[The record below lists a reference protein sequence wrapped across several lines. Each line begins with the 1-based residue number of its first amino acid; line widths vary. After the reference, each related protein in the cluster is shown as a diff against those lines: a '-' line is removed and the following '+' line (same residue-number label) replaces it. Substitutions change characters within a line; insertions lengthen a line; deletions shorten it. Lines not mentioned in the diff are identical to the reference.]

1 MKKVSTA
8 SAVLLAAHVLMAP
21 FLGAP
26 AAYADNVPTAD
37 SASKATLVDESFEP
51 VGLHH
56 AALLEHINDP
66 TSPDLIGDPS
76 HQGTPQPIARGVTGP
91 CRTVF
96 GYLPYWESS
105 ANIQWDALTH
115 LAAFSV
121 EVNANGTLGNDHG
134 WPWTAL
140 VNTAHA
146 NGVKVVLS
154 ATLFNTSNLLT
165 LMTTPAYKQAF
176 FVNIKN
182 KMLEGTMDGVNMDFE
197 GGGSWQAHAPA
208 FMAELT
214 AYMHAE
220 VPGSEV
226 TFAGPAVNW
235 SNMDMPALA
244 ASCDGIFIMGYA
256 FAGSWSNNS
265 GPNSPLNGGS
275 INITDTVLDEY
286 GAVTQT
292 TPEKLI
298 LGIPYYGGHWTTTT
312 SAARAPVIAW
322 QGSTRFFNDEPN
334 AQTYGR
340 LWDASS
346 QSPWYRWHDGA
357 NWHQVWYDDAESLG
371 IKYDLAED
379 NDLQGIGMWALNYD
393 GTRPE
398 LWDAIRAYAVEP
410 CCSQPVNEF
419 EVTLFADDFDA
430 GTSSGL
436 WDLFTSSADYTAEFA
451 FDYSTASIPTAP
463 NSSGGSTTGL
473 RFTVN
478 NNDAVAQEAALS
490 AFPTGVNVVGDHVL
504 KFDMW
509 INYNGGL
516 GGGIGSTEFMT
527 AGLGHGG
534 GQVNWTGNAAS
545 DGYMMAVSGDGGSS
559 LDYRVYSGITLYTSG
574 SGIYVAGSLNNA
586 ASYYQSLFP
595 SPPFESVGAPGKGWV
610 EVEISQMGDVLK
622 WSMNDT
628 VIASIVLPSAISGSP
643 MLGYMDPFSSIAN
656 PAEDN
661 FIIFDNVRV
670 LLPPDSD
677 CNANGVSDGCE
688 SIADG
693 DFNAD
698 GVVNALDY
706 PWFADCFAGPQQQPI
721 PTTLTCAPTCLDVF
735 DTDVDGDIDLAD
747 YEAFIAN
754 IAP

>member
-1 MKKVSTA
+1 MKNVFTA
-8 SAVLLAAHVLMAP
+8 SILSCAAHILMVP
-21 FLGAP
+21 IFGA
-26 AAYADNVPTAD
+26 AVASADEVP
-37 SASKATLVDESFEP
+37 SANAIKPRALADESIKP
-51 VGLHH
+51 VSLHH
-56 AALLEHINDP
+56 AALLEHKDEP
-66 TSPDLIGDPS
+66 TSPDLIGDPT
-76 HQGTPQPIARGVTGP
+76 HRGTSQPLARGATGP

-154 ATLFNTSNLLT
+154 ATLFNTTDLLT

-197 GGGSWQAHAPA
+197 GGGSWQAHAPG

-235 SNMDMPALA
+235 SNMNMPALA

-286 GAVTQT
+286 GAVTQA

-312 SAARAPVIAW
+312 SAARAPVIDW
-322 QGSTRFFNDEPN
+322 QGSTRFVNDEPN
-334 AQTYGR
+334 SQTYGR
-340 LWDASS
+340 LWDATSS
-346 QSPWYRWHDGA
+346 SPWYRWHDGT
-357 NWHQVWYDDAESLG
+357 NWHQVWYDDDESLAL
-371 IKYDLAED
+371 KYDLAES
-379 NDLQGIGMWALNYD
+379 NDLQGVGMWALNYD
-393 GTRPE
+393 GSRPE

-410 CCSQPVNEF
+410 CCTQIVNENV
-419 EVTLFADDFDA
+419 VTVVDDDFDA
-430 GTSSGL
+430 GTSASG
-436 WDLFTSSADYTAEFA
+436 WNVFASSADYSADFA
-451 FDYSTASIPTAP
+451 YDYSAVGIPPAP
-463 NSSGGSTTGL
+463 NTTGGSTMGL
-473 RFTVN
+473 KFTVN
-478 NNDAVAQEAALS
+478 NNDGIAQTAGVS
-490 AFPTGVNVVGDHVL
+490 AYPIGASVDGDHIL

-509 INYNGGL
+509 INYNGGS
-516 GGGIGSTEFMT
+516 GGGSGSTEFMT
-527 AGLGHGG
+527 AGLGQSGT
-534 GQVNWTGNAAS
+534 QVNWSENPSS
-545 DGYMMAVSGDGGSS
+545 DGYMMAVTGEGGASQ
-559 LDYRVYSGITLYTSG
+559 DYRVYDGATHLTVG
-574 SGIYVAGSLNNA
+574 AGVYLAGNQASTD
-586 ASYYQSLFP
+586 SYYQTLFP
-595 SPPFESVGAPGKGWV
+595 SPTFETSGSPGKQWV
-610 EVEISQMGDVLK
+610 EVEIVQSGDVMQ
-622 WSMNDT
+622 WRMDGT
-628 VIASIVLPSAISGSP
+628 IIASVVLGTPVSGTP

-656 PAEDN
+656 PAAEN
-661 FIIFDNVRV
+661 YIIYDNVRV
-670 LLPPDSD
+670 ELLPDND
-677 CNANGVSDGCE
+677 CNANDVSDGCE
-688 SIADG
+688 TIANG
-693 DFNAD
+693 DYNAD
-698 GVVNALDY
+698 GTVDALDY
-706 PWFADCFAGPQQQPI
+706 PWFADCFAGPTQMPA
-721 PTTLTCAPTCLDVF
+721 PTSLTCMNRCLESF
-735 DTDVDGDIDLAD
+735 DADLDGDVDLAD
-747 YEAFIAN
+747 YEAFSAN
-754 IAP
+754 IVP